1 MVVVVELDP
10 SMRSTRS
17 VSALIHHFRLLIHV
31 CQQML
36 PPTSGPAQDDTRGF
50 LAAYIHLREPEGIE
64 GPT

>member
-17 VSALIHHFRLLIHV
+17 VSALIRPFRLLIHV

-36 PPTSGPAQDDTRGF
+36 PPASGPAQDDTCEF
-50 LAAYIHLREPEGIE
+50 LAAYIHLRGSEGI
-64 GPT
+64 